1 MYIHVFKSHVFLV
14 NRTFCLYILQYLLP
28 SSPIYQILLLDT
40 LFFLLLF
47 FLHTFTKQM
56 GGDMTLSLSLSLWVR
71 RAGSREECLQNKELE
86 LGAWQVA
93 RSHSWSSCLRTKG
106 DPEPIGHS
114 QGSWGQLAFGCCR
127 KRWWQ
132 QGPEVPHRLSTQ
144 GALHWMRCP
153 FHIAHHPGSGLLSVI
168 FNGAWIPQGL
178 SYSCI
183 SPGKTCLAFCR
194 LPQGTINWDHI

>member
-1 MYIHVFKSHVFLV
+1 MSFWWIEFSIWWLSSYFTILTAFKSDLSDITVGYTILFVVFL
-14 NRTFCLYILQYLLP
+14 
-28 SSPIYQILLLDT
+28 
-40 LFFLLLF
+40 
-47 FLHTFTKQM
+47 HMFTKQM
-56 GGDMTLSLSLSLWVR
+56 GGDMTLSLSLSLWVW

-144 GALHWMRCP
+144 GALHWMKCP

-183 SPGKTCLAFCR
+183 SPGKTCILQDTSR
-194 LPQGTINWDHI
+194 HH

>member
-1 MYIHVFKSHVFLV
+1 MSFWWIEFSIWWLSSYFTILTAFKSDLSDITVGYTVLFVVFL
-14 NRTFCLYILQYLLP
+14 
-28 SSPIYQILLLDT
+28 
-40 LFFLLLF
+40 
-47 FLHTFTKQM
+47 HMFTKQM
-56 GGDMTLSLSLSLWVR
+56 GGDMTLSLSLSLWVW

-144 GALHWMRCP
+144 GALHWMKCP

-183 SPGKTCLAFCR
+183 SPGKTCILQDTSR
-194 LPQGTINWDHI
+194 HH

>member
-1 MYIHVFKSHVFLV
+1 MCLKLCCYVYSCFQISCLSGESNFLSLYFTILTAFKSDLSDITVGYTILFVVFL
-14 NRTFCLYILQYLLP
+14 
-28 SSPIYQILLLDT
+28 
-40 LFFLLLF
+40 
-47 FLHTFTKQM
+47 HMFTKQM
-56 GGDMTLSLSLSLWVR
+56 GGDMTLSLSLSLWVW

-144 GALHWMRCP
+144 GALHWMKCP

-183 SPGKTCLAFCR
+183 SPGKTCILQDTSR
-194 LPQGTINWDHI
+194 HH